1 MLESWLGNVWSW
13 IVLKNRST
21 KHCMC
26 ALHDSIYRYQV
37 MLRLIIFIVSNLLS
51 SYCKDFIQSLAIILQ
66 RILHFWLFWCEIID
80 VNPYVYMRV
89 CGCMQKSAQN
99 SSSVIWVEVI
109 FKCQKYISLVRFSPR
124 NTRQKIKWWALKNIL
139 TFKLNKTFIL
149 IFLKTYFGHKM
160 K

>member
-1 MLESWLGNVWSW
+1 MCLKIDPPNIVCVLCMTVYIDMKSCWGLLTSSLQIFYPLIVRISFNLEL
-13 IVLKNRST
+13 
-21 KHCMC
+21 
-26 ALHDSIYRYQV
+26 
-37 MLRLIIFIVSNLLS
+37 FFSNEFRIS
-51 SYCKDFIQSLAIILQ
+51 DFLMWDHRCESL
-66 RILHFWLFWCEIID
+66 C
-80 VNPYVYMRV
+80 VYAYV

-124 NTRQKIKWWALKNIL
+124 NTRQKVKWWALKNIL

-149 IFLKTYFGHKM
+149 IFLKTYFGYKM

>member
-1 MLESWLGNVWSW
+1 MCLKIDPPN
-13 IVLKNRST
+13 IVCVL
-21 KHCMC
+21 CMTVYIDIKWC
-26 ALHDSIYRYQV
+26 WG
-37 MLRLIIFIVSNLLS
+37 LS
-51 SYCKDFIQSLAIILQ
+51 SSSCQIFYPLIVRISFNLGQLFSNESCISDF
-66 RILHFWLFWCEIID
+66 FWCEIID

-124 NTRQKIKWWALKNIL
+124 NTGQKIKWWALKNIL

-149 IFLKTYFGHKM
+149 ILVKTYFGHK
-160 K
+160 KK